1 LTLKVLV
8 TGGAGFIGSAFIRR
22 FLAAGEGE
30 IVNVDC
36 LTYAANLGRLSGVA
50 QDRRYTFV
58 NADIRDG
65 ERMSEVMATTRPHA
79 IMHFAA
85 ESHVDRSIDS
95 PAIFLQTNV
104 LGTGALLE
112 AAVRYWTGTAAGSGS
127 DFRFLHVSTDE
138 VYGDLG
144 DTGAFDETSPY
155 RPSSPYAASKA
166 ASDHL
171 ARAWQRTY
179 GLPVIVTNTCNNYG
193 PYQFPE
199 KLIPL
204 AILRA
209 RLGKSIPLYGD
220 GSNVRDWIHVD
231 DHADALIT
239 VLKRGRVGE
248 TYAISANE
256 THNNR
261 SVVEGICDAI
271 DALAGSTETSARRLI
286 EFVADRPGHDYRYA
300 LDPAKVMHEFGWR
313 PSRSFADGLKQTV
326 DWYLANEAWW
336 RDILAGGYEA
346 ERLGLQARAAAAR

>member
-1 LTLKVLV
+1 MKVLV

-22 FLAAGEGE
+22 FLAAGEGD

-36 LTYAANLGRLSGVA
+36 LTYAANLDRLLGVA
-50 QDRRYTFV
+50 QDPRYTFV

-65 ERMSEVMATTRPHA
+65 ERMFDVLAAARPHA
-79 IMHFAA
+79 VMHFAA

-112 AAVRYWTGTAAGSGS
+112 AAVRHWSAIATGPGS

-144 DTGAFDETSPY
+144 DTGTFDETSPY
-155 RPSSPYAASKA
+155 RPTSPYAASKA

-220 GSNVRDWIHVD
+220 GTNVRDWIHVD
-231 DHADALIT
+231 DHADALIA

-256 THNNR
+256 THTNHA
-261 SVVEGICDAI
+261 VVEGICDAI
-271 DALAGSTETSARRLI
+271 DAITGAGEQSTRGLI
-286 EFVADRPGHDYRYA
+286 TFVADRPGHDYRYA
-300 LDPAKVMHEFGWR
+300 LDSAKMMREFAWR

-326 DWYLANEAWW
+326 DWYLANEVWW

-346 ERLGLQARAAAAR
+346 ERLGLPGRAAAAR

>member
-1 LTLKVLV
+1 MKVLV

-22 FLAAGEGE
+22 FLAAAEGQ
-30 IVNVDC
+30 IVNIDS
-36 LTYAANLGRLSGVA
+36 LTYAANLDRLSGVA
-50 QDRRYTFV
+50 NDQRYEFV
-58 NADIRDG
+58 NADICDG
-65 ERMSEVMATTRPHA
+65 ERIGEVLRREKPNA
-79 IMHFAA
+79 IVHFAA

-95 PAIFLQTNV
+95 PAVFLQTNV

-112 AAVRYWTGTAAGSGS
+112 AAVRYWSGEGQVPRT

-144 DTGAFDETSPY
+144 ATGAFDETSPY

-220 GSNVRDWIHVD
+220 GTNVRDWIHVD

-239 VLKRGRVGE
+239 ILKRGRIGE

-256 THNNR
+256 THSNK

-271 DALAGSTETSARRLI
+271 DAIGTASGRPARALI
-286 EFVADRPGHDYRYA
+286 EFVTDRPGHDYRYA
-300 LDPAKVMHEFGWR
+300 LDPAKVMQEFRWR
-313 PSRSFADGLKQTV
+313 PSREFSQGLRQTV
-326 DWYLANEAWW
+326 DWYLANETWW
-336 RDILAGGYEA
+336 RAILAGGYEA
-346 ERLGLQARAAAAR
+346 ERLGLQIRTSATR

>member
-1 LTLKVLV
+1 M
-8 TGGAGFIGSAFIRR
+8 
-22 FLAAGEGE
+22 AAGPNE

-36 LTYAANLGRLSGVA
+36 LTYAASPERLARVA
-50 QDRRYTFV
+50 DDPSYTFAEV
-58 NADIRDG
+58 NIRDG
-65 ERMSEVMATTRPHA
+65 EQIADLLGNTRPDA
-79 IMHFAA
+79 IVHFAA

-95 PAIFLQTNV
+95 PALFLETNV
-104 LGTGALLE
+104 VGTGALLE
-112 AAVRYWTGTAAGSGS
+112 AAVRYWSSLPERERAA
-127 DFRFLHVSTDE
+127 FRFLHVSTDE

-209 RLGKSIPLYGD
+209 RLGKAIPIYGT

-231 DHADALIT
+231 DHADALMA
-239 VLKRGRVGE
+239 VLARGRVGE

-256 THNNR
+256 MHTNLT
-261 SVVEGICDAI
+261 VVEGICAAI
-271 DALAGSTETSARRLI
+271 DELLGKGKQGARI
-286 EFVADRPGHDYRYA
+286 EFVTDRPGHDYRYA
-300 LDPAKVMHEFGWR
+300 LNPAKVMTEFGWR
-313 PSRSFADGLKQTV
+313 AARDFPQGLRQTV
-326 DWYLANEAWW
+326 SWYLDNESWW
-336 RDILAGGYEA
+336 RAILAGGYDV
-346 ERLGLQARAAAAR
+346 ERLGLQSAPVAAR